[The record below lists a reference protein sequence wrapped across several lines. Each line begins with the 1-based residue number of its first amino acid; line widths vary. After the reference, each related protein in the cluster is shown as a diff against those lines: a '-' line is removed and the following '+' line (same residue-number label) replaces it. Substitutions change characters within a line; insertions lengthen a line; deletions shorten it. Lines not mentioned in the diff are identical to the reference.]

1 MWCKFIEA
9 AHLCCKIY
17 GKASTKASEVQD
29 GNNNERLLF
38 SAVQHSSGMQNGC
51 SSLNNTTN
59 KGALKHL
66 AAEVNEL
73 LLIRQRAFLSC
84 VTMIN
89 VLYESLAVPVKLW
102 NLKVQIITVNFSE
115 AVWKWSFIDIPGG
128 EQDHMTHCTH
138 YTNHWFPLVCDDESP
153 KIRAARSWA
162 QPLISWKQKADL
174 KYSSPFPLI
183 QNGTS
188 LIGQSMKTAFNLLK
202 PVIPQV
208 PLKGHFGT
216 QSKTKRHPRKDEM
229 TR

>member
-29 GNNNERLLF
+29 GNNNELLLF

-51 SSLNNTTN
+51 SSLNNTTK

-115 AVWKWSFIDIPGG
+115 AVRKRPHDSLHPLHKSLVSTGLWWWVTQNQSCTVLSSTTNQLKTKSWFEVFI
-128 EQDHMTHCTH
+128 T
-138 YTNHWFPLVCDDESP
+138 
-153 KIRAARSWA
+153 
-162 QPLISWKQKADL
+162 
-174 KYSSPFPLI
+174 
-183 QNGTS
+183 
-188 LIGQSMKTAFNLLK
+188 
-202 PVIPQV
+202 V
-208 PLKGHFGT
+208 PLD
-216 QSKTKRHPRKDEM
+216 SKWHQPHRSKHENRFQFAKTRHTPS
-229 TR
+229 TP